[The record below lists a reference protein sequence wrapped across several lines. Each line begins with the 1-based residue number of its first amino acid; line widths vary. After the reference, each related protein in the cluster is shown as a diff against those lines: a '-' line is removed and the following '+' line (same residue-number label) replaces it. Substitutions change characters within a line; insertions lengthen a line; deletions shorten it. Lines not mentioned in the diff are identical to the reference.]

1 MMSLGLYVDV
11 WMMGSLAP
19 LIFWRKDW
27 RMLAAVRSSFVLL
40 EVMILEVG
48 WALWVRWIWACVL
61 LIAMIAIIKVME
73 RSNVLVD
80 GIDWDLVYK
89 YKWFTGVV
97 DWVVNIEEGLGN
109 FLGVSRKEA
118 KRAKGVE
125 GCGTPGRWGR
135 RGKSFFCAG
144 LFG

>member
-1 MMSLGLYVDV
+1 
-11 WMMGSLAP
+11 
-19 LIFWRKDW
+19 
-27 RMLAAVRSSFVLL
+27 MLAAVRSSFVLL

-48 WALWVRWIWACVL
+48 VAFLVRWIWAWVL
-61 LIAMIAIIKVME
+61 LIVMIAIIKVME

-89 YKWFTGVV
+89 YKWFAGVV

-118 KRAKGVE
+118 KMAKGVE
-125 GCGTPGRWGR
+125 GCGTQGRWGKMFFLR
-135 RGKSFFCAG
+135 RYSDE
-144 LFG
+144 